1 MFIYFRHLIENR
13 LSTWLNSPAD
23 GMTTDDL
30 YYKWNAKKGSDLD
43 SAVAIGDE
51 LIMSQFAVDGSS
63 VDEITASYVTGTGN
77 SHISFCQN
85 RDMNFSF

>member
-1 MFIYFRHLIENR
+1 MHLTF
-13 LSTWLNSPAD
+13 LSD

-30 YYKWNAKKGSDLD
+30 YFKWEAKEGSGDLG

-63 VDEITASYVTGTGN
+63 VKELTASYVTG
-77 SHISFCQN
+77 SS
-85 RDMNFSF
+85 DFSPRHNHDIFIPY

>member
-1 MFIYFRHLIENR
+1 
-13 LSTWLNSPAD
+13 
-23 GMTTDDL
+23 MTTDDL
-30 YYKWNAKKGSDLD
+30 YYKWNAKEGSDLE

-77 SHISFCQN
+77 G
-85 RDMNFSF
+85 DFSPCHRVMTFPFHTKIT